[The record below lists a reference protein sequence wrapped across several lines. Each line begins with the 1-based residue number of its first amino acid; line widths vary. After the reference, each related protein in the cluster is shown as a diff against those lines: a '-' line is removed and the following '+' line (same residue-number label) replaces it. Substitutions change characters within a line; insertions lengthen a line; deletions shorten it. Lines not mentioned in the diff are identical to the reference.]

1 MLCASKSE
9 NSVKERGGVSMDDDE
24 DEVEG
29 VAGVFV
35 VDVLL
40 LVVFTLWLD
49 WCCSKS
55 VGEMYPFCSESK
67 AWKERS
73 MRDVLP

>member
-24 DEVEG
+24 VEG
-29 VAGVFV
+29 VADVFV

-40 LVVFTLWLD
+40 LVVFTL
-49 WCCSKS
+49 
-55 VGEMYPFCSESK
+55 
-67 AWKERS
+67 
-73 MRDVLP
+73 